1 VRASRGSRGAISLV
15 LAILIVMIAA
25 IPVSAARPLPKSM
38 SGTGDSITRAFNTC
52 TFPYVDCPRNSWST
66 GSSVTVTSIYLRIQ
80 ALDPAITG
88 RAFNDARSG
97 AKMAELPGQMTTASG
112 RNVNAVTVQMGGND
126 VCTSSTS
133 SMTSVEAFRAS
144 FTQALQTISANPK
157 VSTVFVTSV
166 PDAYRL
172 WELFRNNATARA
184 VWSLFRVCQSLLA
197 RPTSTQQ
204 ADVDRR
210 NAVRARNIAFNQ
222 VLEEVC
228 AGFEVCAF
236 DGWAAFCTKF
246 TTADVTARD
255 YFHPSVAG
263 QRKLA
268 DVAWRAGP
276 WVAEPTPRLGSDC
289 IADTPA

>member
-1 VRASRGSRGAISLV
+1 MRASRASRGALAAV
-15 LAILIVMIAA
+15 LSILIVLLAA
-25 IPVSAARPLPKSM
+25 TPASAARPLPGSL

-52 TFPYVDCPRNSWST
+52 TFPYIDCPANSWST
-66 GSSVTVTSIYLRIQ
+66 GSSATVNSIYLRIR
-80 ALDPAITG
+80 ATG
-88 RAFNDARSG
+88 MSVRAFNDARSG
-97 AKMAELPGQMTTASG
+97 AKMAELPAQMAKASG

-133 SMTSVEAFRAS
+133 TMTSVESFRAS
-144 FTQALQTISANPK
+144 FTQAMQTISANPN
-157 VSTVFVTSV
+157 VSTVFITSV

-172 WELFRNNATARA
+172 WELFRNNVSART

-236 DGWAAFCTKF
+236 DGWAAFCTQF

-276 WVAEPTPRLGSDC
+276 WVGEPTPRLGSDC
-289 IADTPA
+289 LADTPA